1 MASIVTSFNLYL
13 IQTPTFDIAIRQRP
27 RSEIRSKMSDD
38 FWVKEV
44 GSKEAEERA
53 RVRIELDNVRTS
65 RQLFVEDCSR

>member
-1 MASIVTSFNLYL
+1 
-13 IQTPTFDIAIRQRP
+13 
-27 RSEIRSKMSDD
+27 MSDD

-44 GSKEAEERA
+44 SSKEAEERA